1 VPTSSARF
9 LGVPSDPT
17 HESATGRAVDLD
29 TVISELKA
37 RIEERRV
44 SGEYPD
50 DLEATLDEHF
60 DRLVGVRPRSSP
72 ALHDELQG
80 ALHDLS
86 LVGFSRARIDPASRL
101 PGGRLVHRTMSR
113 AMSRQID
120 GVLSQVE
127 QQSWL
132 VTHAIALLG
141 EIASTIGYEF
151 DTKVLQQLDDLQV
164 RLAEQVR
171 EVNRLEYQVAETRE
185 RLPGC
190 AVDAWYGQD
199 HFTAFFRGGSDDL
212 RSRYTELAKELI
224 GCDPVVDLGFGRG
237 EFMELLTESGVSA
250 HGVEPDPQLVTS
262 ARGRGL
268 DVEQGFAVEY
278 LRGLEPGSLGG
289 IVMIQVIEHLSPQHV
304 IDFVALAAEKL
315 RPGGKVV
322 LETVNPASLY
332 TYAHAFWVDPDHVRP
347 VHPGFM
353 EFLFREAEFAKIAI
367 EYRSPV
373 ADNERL
379 LTLPGDD
386 PQTKLLN
393 ENFERIGSL
402 LFGAQDY
409 AVIATR

>member
-1 VPTSSARF
+1 
-9 LGVPSDPT
+9 
-17 HESATGRAVDLD
+17 
-29 TVISELKA
+29 
-37 RIEERRV
+37 
-44 SGEYPD
+44 
-50 DLEATLDEHF
+50 
-60 DRLVGVRPRSSP
+60 
-72 ALHDELQG
+72 
-80 ALHDLS
+80 
-86 LVGFSRARIDPASRL
+86 VGFSRARIDPASRL

-113 AMSRQID
+113 ALSRQID

-132 VTHAIALLG
+132 ITHAIALLG
-141 EIASTIGYEF
+141 EIASTIGNEF

-171 EVNRLEYQVAETRE
+171 EVNRLEYQVEETRE
-185 RLPGC
+185 RIPGC

-199 HFTAFFRGGSDDL
+199 QFTAFFRGGSDDL
-212 RSRYTELAKELI
+212 RSRYAELAKEFI
-224 GCDPVVDLGFGRG
+224 ECEPVVDLGFGRG
-237 EFMELLTESGVSA
+237 EFMELLTELGVA
-250 HGVEPDPQLVTS
+250 VHGVEPDLQLVTS

-278 LRGLEPGSLGG
+278 LRSLEPGSLGG

-304 IDFVALAAEKL
+304 IDFVSLAAEKL

-332 TYAHAFWVDPDHVRP
+332 TYARAFWVDPDHVRP
-347 VHPGFM
+347 VHPSFL
-353 EFLFREAEFAKIAI
+353 EFLFREAEFSRIAI

-373 ADNERL
+373 SESEAL
-379 LTLPGDD
+379 LPVPGDD
-386 PQTKLLN
+386 PQTRLLN
-393 ENFERIGSL
+393 ENFERIGAL

>member
-1 VPTSSARF
+1 VPT
-9 LGVPSDPT
+9 DPT
-17 HESATGRAVDLD
+17 PASAADRSVDLD
-29 TVISELKA
+29 SVIAELKA
-37 RIEERRV
+37 RIEARRLA
-44 SGEYPD
+44 GEYPD

-72 ALHDELQG
+72 ALHSELQG
-80 ALHDLS
+80 ALQELNQ
-86 LVGFSRARIDPASRL
+86 VRFSRARIEPDSRL
-101 PGGRLVHRTMSR
+101 PGGRMVHRFMSR
-113 AMSRQID
+113 ALSRQID
-120 GVLSQVE
+120 GVLNQVE
-127 QQSWL
+127 QERR
-132 VTHAIALLG
+132 VIAHAIALLG
-141 EIASTIGYEF
+141 DLSTTIGNEF

-164 RLAEQVR
+164 RLAEQSR
-171 EVNRLEYQVAETRE
+171 DVNLLEYQVAETRE
-185 RLPGC
+185 RLPGA

-212 RSRYTELAKELI
+212 RSRYAELAKEFI

-237 EFMELLTESGVSA
+237 EFMELLTELGVTVR
-250 HGVEPDPQLVTS
+250 GVEPDQQLVTS

-268 DVEQGFAVEY
+268 DVEQGLAIEY
-278 LRGLEPGSLGG
+278 LRTVEPGSLGG

-332 TYAHAFWVDPDHVRP
+332 TYARAFWLDPDHVRP
-347 VHPGFM
+347 VHPNFL
-353 EFLFREAEFAKIAI
+353 EFLFREAEFSKLAI

-373 ADNERL
+373 ADSERL
-379 LTLPGDD
+379 VPLPGDD
-386 PQTKLLN
+386 EQTKVLN

-402 LFGAQDY
+402 LFGDQDY

>member
-1 VPTSSARF
+1 M
-9 LGVPSDPT
+9 PSDPT
-17 HESATGRAVDLD
+17 HESATGRAVDLE

-37 RIEERRV
+37 RIEERRA
-44 SGEYPD
+44 SGGYPD
-50 DLEATLDEHF
+50 DLEATLDQHF
-60 DRLVGVRPRSSP
+60 DRLVGVRPRSYP

-80 ALHDLS
+80 ALHDLGQ
-86 LVGFSRARIDPASRL
+86 VGFSRARIESSSRL
-101 PGGRLVHRTMSR
+101 PGGRMVHRLMSR
-113 AMSRQID
+113 ALSRQID
-120 GVLSQVE
+120 GVLHQVE

-132 VTHAIALLG
+132 VTQAIGLLG

-164 RLAEQVR
+164 RLAEQAR
-171 EVNRLEYQVAETRE
+171 EVNNLDYRVAETRE
-185 RLPGC
+185 RIPGC

-212 RSRYTELAKELI
+212 RSRYAELAKEFI

-237 EFMELLTESGVSA
+237 EFMELLTELGVA
-250 HGVEPDPQLVTS
+250 VKGIEPDAQLVTS

-268 DVEQGFAVEY
+268 DVEQGLAVEY

-332 TYAHAFWVDPDHVRP
+332 TYARAFWVDPDHVRP

-353 EFLFREAEFAKIAI
+353 EFLFREAEFSRIAI

-373 ADNERL
+373 AESERL
-379 LTLPGDD
+379 VPLPGDD
-386 PQTKLLN
+386 PQTRLLN
-393 ENFERIGSL
+393 ENLERIGAL